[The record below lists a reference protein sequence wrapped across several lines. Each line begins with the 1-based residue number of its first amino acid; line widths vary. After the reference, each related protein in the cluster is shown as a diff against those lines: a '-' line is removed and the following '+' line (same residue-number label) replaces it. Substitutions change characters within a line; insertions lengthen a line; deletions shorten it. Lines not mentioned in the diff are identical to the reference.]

1 MMLTCRFKCL
11 KCLISLFFRM
21 LGELCPEL
29 RAIQVQE
36 CRNITEI
43 SLAPLRA
50 RKVRIDKPP
59 PLTSEMLRLEYR
71 ENLRRLNLQIQAG
84 AFIVSCKTKDGWVG
98 GGSVHVCGMCICMC
112 LKIVSLGNKL
122 VKDRSTLQCLS

>member
-1 MMLTCRFKCL
+1 
-11 KCLISLFFRM
+11 M

-71 ENLRRLNLQIQAG
+71 ENLRRLNLQI
-84 AFIVSCKTKDGWVG
+84 
-98 GGSVHVCGMCICMC
+98 
-112 LKIVSLGNKL
+112 
-122 VKDRSTLQCLS
+122 